1 MRYELYTHNESADIF
16 TLCIESDSII
26 SICTYIEDY
35 PKVDT
40 NFQWIIIDNEPTEFN
55 LCNLGFAEMPTREEL
70 KNRIVEC
77 KYYRC
82 FKANTFEE
90 MVKEYDSKRDEYR
103 IKTEAEADEL
113 INKLFQYE
121 PIITKH
127 TLQYRSIKPK
137 YHLVRELS
145 ALTQKKI

>member
-1 MRYELYTHNESADIF
+1 
-16 TLCIESDSII
+16 
-26 SICTYIEDY
+26 
-35 PKVDT
+35 
-40 NFQWIIIDNEPTEFN
+40 
-55 LCNLGFAEMPTREEL
+55 MPTREEL
-70 KNRIVEC
+70 KNRIIEC
-77 KYYRC
+77 KFYKC